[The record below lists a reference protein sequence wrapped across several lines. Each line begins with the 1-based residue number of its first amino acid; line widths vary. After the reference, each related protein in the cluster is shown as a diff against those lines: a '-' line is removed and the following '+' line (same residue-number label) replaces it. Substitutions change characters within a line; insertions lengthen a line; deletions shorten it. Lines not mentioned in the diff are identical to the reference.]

1 MALHELMDAR
11 RGEILNRWMEQV
23 RGTLAP
29 EAMSHLELVDHM
41 PDFLAE
47 LLHALRHDHGGAPPV
62 ERETPASAVHG
73 EHRLRLG
80 FSLDAVVREYGA
92 LIDAIIA
99 TARNASHDPST
110 RELQVLFDFTVGGI
124 ARAVSE
130 YTTQRS
136 RQR

>member
-1 MALHELMDAR
+1 MALHELVDAR

-47 LLHALRHDHGGAPPV
+47 LLHALRHDHGGAPPI

-73 EHRLRLG
+73 EHRLRLC
-80 FSLDAVVREYGA
+80 FSLDAVFRGYW
-92 LIDAIIA
+92 
-99 TARNASHDPST
+99 
-110 RELQVLFDFTVGGI
+110 VLFDVIISYALNTGSDKCTVGLK
-124 ARAVSE
+124 VL
-130 YTTQRS
+130 
-136 RQR
+136 